1 MRSVI
6 KYISE
11 VAPFLQAP
19 IVGSPKDF
27 PRTPESWIKSLK
39 TDIKTEKYPDR
50 RKKKK
55 KNTWGA

>member
-1 MRSVI
+1 
-6 KYISE
+6 
-11 VAPFLQAP
+11 
-19 IVGSPKDF
+19 
-27 PRTPESWIKSLK
+27 LK